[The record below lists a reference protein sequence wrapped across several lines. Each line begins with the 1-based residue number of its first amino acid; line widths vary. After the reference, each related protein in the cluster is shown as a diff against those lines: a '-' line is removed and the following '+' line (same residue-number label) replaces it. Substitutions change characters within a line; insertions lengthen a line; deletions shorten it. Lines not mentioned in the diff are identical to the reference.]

1 MINYYNN
8 ALLLYVY
15 HNNLLQMGIKKP
27 CCPCKMVGYSKANR
41 FMV

>member
-15 HNNLLQMGIKKP
+15 HNNLLQMGIKSLAA
-27 CCPCKMVGYSKANR
+27 PCKMVGYSKANR